1 MERVEPAC
9 PHCGSVDTQLAE
21 IAWASRKLPAA
32 APPVPRRAETNAGRF
47 YAFHSIGLT
56 MWALIGVYVGTL
68 IKSRSEAVI
77 ETALVAGIALFL
89 HLSWLLGHSP
99 RPTPDQIEAWDE
111 WYLAQAEW
119 QRSWLCLTCGKTFM
133 PADDGH

>member
-9 PHCGSVDTQLAE
+9 PHCGSGDTQLAE
-21 IAWASRKLPAA
+21 LAWAHRKLDAA
-32 APPVPRRAETNAGRF
+32 APPVPRRAETRAGRF
-47 YAFHSIGLT
+47 YLFHGIALVAWAF
-56 MWALIGVYVGTL
+56 IGVYVGTL

-99 RPTPDQIEAWDE
+99 RPTADQLEAWDE
-111 WYLAQAEW
+111 WYIAHAEW
-119 QRSWLCLTCGKTFM
+119 QRTWLCLECETTFV
-133 PADDGH
+133 P

>member
-9 PHCGSVDTQLAE
+9 PRCGNDDTQLAE
-21 IAWASRKLPAA
+21 LVWAHRKLDAA

-47 YAFHSIGLT
+47 YAFHGIALIV
-56 MWALIGVYVGTL
+56 WVLIGVYVGTL

-89 HLSWLLGHSP
+89 HLSWLFGHGP

-111 WYLAQAEW
+111 WYLAHAEW
-119 QRSWLCLTCGKTFM
+119 QRTWLCLRCEATFV
-133 PADDGH
+133 P